1 MDVWFDSGVSHFSV
15 LETRP
20 ELRWPADLYLEGSDQ
35 HRGWFQTSLLTSV
48 ATRHQAPYK
57 SVLTHGFIV
66 DGEGKKMSKSIGNV
80 IRPQEVI
87 DKYGA
92 DILRLWVA
100 STDYRNDIRIS
111 DGIIKSLT
119 ESYRRIRNT
128 ARYLL
133 GNLSDFNPHKDSVA
147 YDELME
153 IDKWILSKLNEV
165 IERATQGFED
175 YEFHVPT
182 FVIHQFCVTELS
194 SFFLDVSKDRLYA
207 DETDSISRRGCQ
219 TVMWQIL
226 DTLTRLLAPILSFTA
241 EEIWQEMKNMD
252 PDLPKSVFLS
262 SWPEVNS
269 SEINAQ
275 LDEKWD
281 RVLTMRGA
289 ISRALESARTTGV
302 IGHSLEARVEAQ
314 ISKEYEHSQFTDEE
328 WSMFAIVS
336 DFKWVEKPSDLAIM
350 WQDEETGL
358 TIAVDKAKGEKC
370 PRCWKYSE
378 EVDERGLCPRC
389 ARVLKD

>member
-1 MDVWFDSGVSHFSV
+1 
-15 LETRP
+15 
-20 ELRWPADLYLEGSDQ
+20 
-35 HRGWFQTSLLTSV
+35 
-48 ATRHQAPYK
+48 
-57 SVLTHGFIV
+57 
-66 DGEGKKMSKSIGNV
+66 
-80 IRPQEVI
+80 
-87 DKYGA
+87 
-92 DILRLWVA
+92 
-100 STDYRNDIRIS
+100 
-111 DGIIKSLT
+111 
-119 ESYRRIRNT
+119 
-128 ARYLL
+128 
-133 GNLSDFNPHKDSVA
+133 
-147 YDELME
+147 
-153 IDKWILSKLNEV
+153 
-165 IERATQGFED
+165 
-175 YEFHVPT
+175 
-182 FVIHQFCVTELS
+182 
-194 SFFLDVSKDRLYA
+194 
-207 DETDSISRRGCQ
+207 
-219 TVMWQIL
+219 MWQIL

-389 ARVLKD
+389 TRVLKD